1 MFCFFFSSRRRH
13 TRCALVTGV
22 QTCALPI
29 FSYGQERFYFLDGGQ
44 RKYINSCQNSTTT
57 YQQHIEITG
66 WQNHDAQLFAYAL
79 TTIYIDTDAGRY
91 NIKTS
96 EVLAGA
102 TQMPYQLV
110 NTVDQPNGTSS
121 YDGRSEEHTSELQSL
136 MRISYTVFCLNKQIT
151 TSTKTNNNQ
160 KD

>member
-1 MFCFFFSSRRRH
+1 MSLVLFVMLRRPPRS
-13 TRCALVTGV
+13 TRTDTLFPCTTL
-22 QTCALPI
+22 
-29 FSYGQERFYFLDGGQ
+29 FRSFLDGGQ
-44 RKYINSCQNSTTT
+44 RKYINSGQNSTTT

-110 NTVDQPNGTSS
+110 NTVDQPNGT
-121 YDGRSEEHTSELQSL
+121 RSEEHTSELQSL
-136 MRISYTVFCLNKQIT
+136 MRISYAVFCLKKK
-151 TSTKTNNNQ
+151 TKINP
-160 KD
+160 